1 MIRLPLLDADFP
13 DTFPRPDSAL
23 SSPNGLL
30 AFGGDLSPLRLL
42 AAYRRGIFPWFSSGE
57 PILWWSPDPRCVL
70 HTERLHINR
79 SLRRQLAGKHWR
91 LTVDHAFAEVVRAC
105 AVPRGNDTGTWITPD
120 MIDAYVRLHA
130 LGHAHSVEVWD
141 DERLVGGIYGVAAG
155 QLFCGES
162 MFSADSGGSRIALI
176 ALAQLLH
183 EMGFP
188 LIDTQVANAHTLSL
202 GAEEIPRVEFL
213 AEVARLVE
221 LPGRLGNWTELTP
234 RLLQPCTPRVF
245 AS

>member
-1 MIRLPLLDADFP
+1 MIRLPLLDADTPEAFP
-13 DTFPRPDSAL
+13 LPDKAL
-23 SSPNGLL
+23 TSPNGLL

-42 AAYRRGIFPWFSSGE
+42 AAYRRGIFPWFSAGE

-70 HTERLHINR
+70 HTGRLHVHR
-79 SLRRQLAGKHWR
+79 SLRRQLAGKHWQ
-91 LTVDHAFAEVVRAC
+91 LSVDHAFAEVMRAC
-105 AVPRGNDTGTWITPD
+105 AAPRANDTGTWITPD

-141 DERLVGGIYGVAAG
+141 EKRLVGGIYGVAAG
-155 QLFCGES
+155 KLFCGES
-162 MFSADSGGSRIALI
+162 MFSAESGGSRIALI

-202 GAEEIPRVEFL
+202 GAEEIPRPKFL

-221 LPGRLGNWTELTP
+221 LPGHVGNWAGLTP
-234 RLLQPCTPRVF
+234 RLLQPCTPRV
-245 AS
+245 SGS